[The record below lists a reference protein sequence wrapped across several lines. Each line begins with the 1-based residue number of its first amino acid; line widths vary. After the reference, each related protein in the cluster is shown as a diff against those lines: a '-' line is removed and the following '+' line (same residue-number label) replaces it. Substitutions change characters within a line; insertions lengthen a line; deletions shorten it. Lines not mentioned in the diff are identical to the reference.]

1 MISSWL
7 SGDTM
12 QSIDMEYFNEYKS
25 VEKICNEMYG
35 ENGVSAYINDMQN
48 CTSREKRFIVNWDK
62 KLKDLKHLRW
72 LRNQIAHDNE
82 IYEVTEQDLSDIK
95 LFHDELLTQQD
106 PLALLYKEIE
116 STKKKQQ
123 EYKLRQRAQQKT
135 IQNPEYNT
143 TTNNQD
149 DETSGLNPL
158 AIAAGIAVVALIT
171 IIIFFFL

>member
-1 MISSWL
+1 M
-7 SGDTM
+7 
-12 QSIDMEYFNEYKS
+12 SIDMEYFNEYKS

-48 CTSREKRFIVNWDK
+48 CTSREKSFIVNWDK

-72 LRNQIAHDNE
+72 LRNQIAHDNGV
-82 IYEVTEQDLSDIK
+82 YEVTEQDLLDIK

-116 STKKKQQ
+116 NTKKKQQ
-123 EYKLRQRAQQKT
+123 EYKLQQRTLQKT
-135 IQNPEYNT
+135 IQNQEYNT
-143 TTNNQD
+143 PTNNQN
-149 DETSGLNPL
+149 DETSGLKPL
-158 AIAAGIAVVALIT
+158 AITAAIAVVVLIA

>member
-1 MISSWL
+1 
-7 SGDTM
+7 
-12 QSIDMEYFNEYKS
+12 
-25 VEKICNEMYG
+25 
-35 ENGVSAYINDMQN
+35 MQN
-48 CTSREKRFIVNWDK
+48 CTSREKSFIVNWDK

-82 IYEVTEQDLSDIK
+82 AYEVTEQDLIDIK
-95 LFHDELLTQQD
+95 AFHNALLTQQD

-123 EYKLRQRAQQKT
+123 EYKLQQRALQKT

-143 TTNNQD
+143 TTNNQG
-149 DETSGLNPL
+149 DEASGLNPL
-158 AIAAGIAVVALIT
+158 AIAAGIAVVALIA

>member
-1 MISSWL
+1 M
-7 SGDTM
+7 
-12 QSIDMEYFNEYKS
+12 SIDMEYFNEYKS

-48 CTSREKRFIVNWDK
+48 CTSREKSFIVNWDK

-72 LRNQIAHDNE
+72 LRNQIAHDNGV
-82 IYEVTEQDLSDIK
+82 YEVTEQDLLDIK

-123 EYKLRQRAQQKT
+123 EYKLQQRALQKT
-135 IQNPEYNT
+135 IQNQEYNT
-143 TTNNQD
+143 PTNNQN
-149 DETSGLNPL
+149 DETSGLKPL
-158 AIAAGIAVVALIT
+158 AITAAIAVVVLIA

>member
-48 CTSREKRFIVNWDK
+48 CTSREKSFIVNWDK

-72 LRNQIAHDNE
+72 LRNQIAHPNDS
-82 IYEVTEQDLSDIK
+82 YEVTQQDLTDIK
-95 LFHDELLTQQD
+95 AFYDELMTQQD
-106 PLALLYKEIE
+106 PLALFYKEIE

-123 EYKLRQRAQQKT
+123 EYKLQQRALQKT
-135 IQNPEYNT
+135 IQNLEYNT
-143 TTNNQD
+143 TTNYQG
-149 DETSGLNPL
+149 DEASGLNPL
-158 AIAAGIAVVALIT
+158 AIAAGIAVVALIA
-171 IIIFFFL
+171 IIIFFL

>member
-1 MISSWL
+1 
-7 SGDTM
+7 
-12 QSIDMEYFNEYKS
+12 MEYFNEYKS

-48 CTSREKRFIVNWDK
+48 CTSREKSFIVNWDK

-72 LRNQIAHDNE
+72 LRNQIAHDNGV
-82 IYEVTEQDLSDIK
+82 YEVTEQDLLDIK

-116 STKKKQQ
+116 NTKKKQQ
-123 EYKLRQRAQQKT
+123 EYKLQQRTLQKT
-135 IQNPEYNT
+135 IQNQEYNT
-143 TTNNQD
+143 PTNNQN
-149 DETSGLNPL
+149 DETSGLKPL
-158 AIAAGIAVVALIT
+158 AITAAIAVVVLIA

>member
-1 MISSWL
+1 
-7 SGDTM
+7 
-12 QSIDMEYFNEYKS
+12 MEYFNEYKS

-48 CTSREKRFIVNWDK
+48 CTSREKSFIVNWDK

-72 LRNQIAHDNE
+72 LRNQIAHDNGV
-82 IYEVTEQDLSDIK
+82 YEVTEQDLLDIK

-123 EYKLRQRAQQKT
+123 EYKLQQRALQKT
-135 IQNPEYNT
+135 IQNQEYNT
-143 TTNNQD
+143 PTNNQN
-149 DETSGLNPL
+149 DETSGLKPL
-158 AIAAGIAVVALIT
+158 AITAAIAVVVLIA

>member
-1 MISSWL
+1 
-7 SGDTM
+7 M
-12 QSIDMEYFNEYKS
+12 QSIDMEYFSEYKV
-25 VEKICNEMYG
+25 VERICRDMYG
-35 ENGVSAYINDMQN
+35 EDGVKAYIEEMEASN
-48 CTSREKRFIVNWDK
+48 SREKMFISNWEN
-62 KLKDLKHLRW
+62 KLRTLKHLKW
-72 LRNQIAHDNE
+72 LRNQIAHDNGV
-82 IYEVTEQDLSDIK
+82 YEVTEQDLLDIK

-143 TTNNQD
+143 TTNNQGA
-149 DETSGLNPL
+149 ETSSLNPL
-158 AIAAGIAVVALIT
+158 AIAAGIAVVALIA